1 MIDDPY
7 KVLGISQG
15 ASEDEIKKAY
25 RKKAK
30 ELHPDLHPDDPN
42 ADKKMNEVND
52 AYDMLMN
59 PEKYAARR
67 AQQNRQ
73 QSSYGGSQQY
83 GQNNQNSQRSTYSSG
98 GPGGWSSQG
107 DWGPFGGFEDIFGFG
122 RENAYDA
129 NAGRPKTEYGDSTE
143 ISRVIAEY
151 NAGRYDGAISILT
164 HIPST
169 GRNARWYYLSAL
181 CHQKQGNTVQALDHI
196 QKAVQLDPNN
206 RTYHQLLNE
215 YREAGRT
222 YETNAQ
228 GFNMQ
233 VLNFQKIIC
242 GCFAL
247 QFFCPFCGLR
257 CI

>member
-7 KVLGISQG
+7 KVLGITQG
-15 ASEDEIKKAY
+15 ASEEEIKKAY

-30 ELHPDLHPDDPN
+30 EYHPDLHPNDP
-42 ADKKMNEVND
+42 AAAKKMNEVNE

-59 PEKYAARR
+59 PEKYTAKR

-73 QSSYGGSQQY
+73 QSSYNSGQQQSQ
-83 GQNNQNSQRSTYSSG
+83 QRSTYNNS
-98 GPGGWSSQG
+98 GPGGWSTQG
-107 DWGPFGGFEDIFGFG
+107 DWGPFGGFGFEDIFGFG
-122 RENAYDA
+122 TSRDPNAE
-129 NAGRPKTEYGDSTE
+129 RPQTESGDSPQIRQV
-143 ISRVIAEY
+143 ISEFG
-151 NAGRYDGAISILT
+151 AGRYEEAVNILT

-169 GRNARWYYLSAL
+169 GRNGRWYYLSAL
-181 CHQKQGNTVQALDHI
+181 CHQKMGNTVQSLDHI

-206 RTYHQLLNE
+206 RTYHQILDD
-215 YREAGRT
+215 YRKAGRT

-233 VLNFQKIIC
+233 FSQVQKIIF
-242 GCFAL
+242 GCLAIQCCL
-247 QFFCPFCGLR
+247 PYCPIR

>member
-7 KVLGISQG
+7 KVLGISKG

-30 ELHPDLHPDDPN
+30 EFHPDLHPNDPN
-42 ADKKMNEVND
+42 ADKKMNEVNE

-73 QSSYGGSQQY
+73 QSSSSSSQQ
-83 GQNNQNSQRSTYSSG
+83 GQQRSTYNNS
-98 GPGGWSSQG
+98 GPGGWSTQG
-107 DWGPFGGFEDIFGFG
+107 DWGPFGGFGFEDIFGHG
-122 RENAYDA
+122 TSRDPNAE
-129 NAGRPKTEYGDSTE
+129 RPQTESGDSTE
-143 ISRVIAEY
+143 IRQVIAEY
-151 NAGRYDGAISILT
+151 QAGRYEGAISILT

-181 CHQKQGNTVQALDHI
+181 CHQKMGNTVQALDHI

-206 RTYHQLLNE
+206 RTYHQILDD
-215 YREAGRT
+215 YRQAGRT
-222 YETNAQ
+222 YESNAQ

-233 VLNFQKIIC
+233 VLNIQKIIC

-247 QFFCPFCGLR
+247 QFCCPYCGLR
-257 CI
+257 CM

>member
-7 KVLGISQG
+7 KVLGIPQG
-15 ASEDEIKKAY
+15 AGEEEIKKAY
-25 RKKAK
+25 RRKAK
-30 ELHPDLHPDDPN
+30 EFHPDLHPNDPN
-42 ADKKMNEVND
+42 ADKKMNEVNE

-73 QSSYGGSQQY
+73 QSSSGSSQQS
-83 GQNNQNSQRSTYSSG
+83 QQRSTYNNS
-98 GPGGWSSQG
+98 GPGGWSTQG
-107 DWGPFGGFEDIFGFG
+107 DWGPFGGFGFEDIFGYG
-122 RENAYDA
+122 TSRDPNAE
-129 NAGRPKTEYGDSTE
+129 RPQTESGDSPQIRQV
-143 ISRVIAEY
+143 ISEFG
-151 NAGRYDGAISILT
+151 AGRYEEAISILT

-181 CHQKQGNTVQALDHI
+181 CHQKMGNTVQALDHI

-206 RTYHQLLNE
+206 RTYHQLFDE

>member
-7 KVLGISQG
+7 KVLGISPG
-15 ASEDEIKKAY
+15 ASQDEIKKAY

-30 ELHPDLHPDDPN
+30 EFHPDLHPNDPT
-42 ADKKMNEVND
+42 ADKKMNEVNE

-59 PEKYAARR
+59 PEKYAAKR

-73 QSSYGGSQQY
+73 QSSYNGGQQQY
-83 GQNNQNSQRSTYSSG
+83 SQRSTYNNS
-98 GPGGWSSQG
+98 GPGGWSSE
-107 DWGPFGGFEDIFGFG
+107 FGGFGFEDIFGFG
-122 RENAYDA
+122 CETAYDA
-129 NAGRPKTEYGDSTE
+129 NAARPQYESGDSAE
-143 ISRVIAEY
+143 IRQVITEY
-151 NAGRYDGAISILT
+151 NAGRYEGAISILT

-169 GRNARWYYLSAL
+169 GRNARWYYLSGL
-181 CHQKQGNTVQALDHI
+181 CHQKLGNTVQALDHM

-206 RTYHQLLNE
+206 RIYHQLLNE

-233 VLNFQKIIC
+233 VLNMQKIIC

-247 QFFCPFCGLR
+247 QFICSPFGCGRFCFLR
-257 CI
+257 G

>member
-15 ASEDEIKKAY
+15 AGEEEIKKAY

-30 ELHPDLHPDDPN
+30 EFHPDLHPDDPN
-42 ADKKMNEVND
+42 ADKKMNEVNE

-73 QSSYGGSQQY
+73 QSSSGSSQQS
-83 GQNNQNSQRSTYSSG
+83 QQRSTYNNS
-98 GPGGWSSQG
+98 GPGGWSTQG
-107 DWGPFGGFEDIFGFG
+107 DWGPFGGFGFEDIFGFG
-122 RENAYDA
+122 TSRNPNAE
-129 NAGRPKTEYGDSTE
+129 RPQTESGDSPQIRQV
-143 ISRVIAEY
+143 ISEFG
-151 NAGRYDGAISILT
+151 AGRYEEAVNILM

-169 GRNARWYYLSAL
+169 GRNGRWYYLSAL
-181 CHQKQGNTVQALDHI
+181 CHQKMGNTVQSLDHM

-206 RTYHQLLNE
+206 STYHQLLND
-215 YREAGRT
+215 YRQAGRT
-222 YETNAQ
+222 YEQSAQ

-233 VLNFQKIIC
+233 VTQIQKIIC
-242 GCFAL
+242 GCLAI
-247 QFFCPFCGLR
+247 QFCCPYCGLR

>member
-15 ASEDEIKKAY
+15 ASEEEVKKAY

-30 ELHPDLHPDDPN
+30 EYHPDLHPNDPT
-42 ADKKMNEVND
+42 AAKKMNEVNE

-59 PEKYAARR
+59 PEKYAAKR

-73 QSSYGGSQQY
+73 QSSYGGSQQ
-83 GQNNQNSQRSTYSSG
+83 QNQQRSTYNNS

-107 DWGPFGGFEDIFGFG
+107 DWGPFGGFGFEDIFGFG
-122 RENAYDA
+122 TARDPNASRPQPENGDSPQI
-129 NAGRPKTEYGDSTE
+129 RQVITEYG
-143 ISRVIAEY
+143 
-151 NAGRYDGAISILT
+151 AGRYEEAVNILT

-169 GRNARWYYLSAL
+169 GRNARWYYLSGL
-181 CHQKQGNTVQALDHI
+181 CHQKLGNTVQALDHM

-206 RTYHQLLNE
+206 RTYHQLLDE
-215 YREAGRT
+215 YRQAGRT
-222 YETNAQ
+222 YENNAQ

-233 VLNFQKIIC
+233 VSQIQKIIC
-242 GCFAL
+242 GCLAIQCCL
-247 QFFCPFCGLR
+247 PYCPIR

>member
-1 MIDDPY
+1 
-7 KVLGISQG
+7 
-15 ASEDEIKKAY
+15 
-25 RKKAK
+25 
-30 ELHPDLHPDDPN
+30 
-42 ADKKMNEVND
+42 MNEVNE

-59 PEKYAARR
+59 PEKYAAKR

-73 QSSYGGSQQY
+73 QSGYGGGGQQQSQ
-83 GQNNQNSQRSTYSSG
+83 QRSTYNTS

-107 DWGPFGGFEDIFGFG
+107 DWGPFGGFGFDDIFGFG
-122 RENAYDA
+122 RESAYDA
-129 NAGRPKTEYGDSTE
+129 NASRPQTESGDSPE
-143 ISRVIAEY
+143 IRQVIAEY
-151 NAGRYDGAISILT
+151 SAGRYEGAISILT

-181 CHQKQGNTVQALDHI
+181 CHQKLGNTVQALDHI

-233 VLNFQKIIC
+233 VLNIQKIIC

-247 QFFCPFCGLR
+247 QFCCPFCGLR